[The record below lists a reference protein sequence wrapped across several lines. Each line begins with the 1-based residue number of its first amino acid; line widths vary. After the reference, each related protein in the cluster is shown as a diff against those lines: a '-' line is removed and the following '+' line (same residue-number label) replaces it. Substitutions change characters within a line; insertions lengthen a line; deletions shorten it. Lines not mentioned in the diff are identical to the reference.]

1 MILKRKRGAS
11 SNAIGANANGGGGGA
26 TSSGGAFGGGNI
38 VATTM
43 TFMVVCSIVAMASFA
58 TYERMFHSSIDDR
71 LLALQKKEAAASGNL
86 RHGSIRNNN
95 NISNNNREYEICFI
109 TSVFTDNIAHADRV
123 QDVTQLAN
131 DNPTFGYFGY
141 TNDSRINMPGWTKVV
156 VDFPNY
162 KRMITKSRYPKFMA
176 WEQQQKQQND
186 NEDDSHP
193 NIQKQ
198 CQVVFYMD
206 GIVIPR
212 SGELAN
218 KKFRKLAKDILNSE
232 YGLTQYEHSKG
243 GGAMAEFQRIVT
255 SKKDTPDNVIASIEW
270 LNNQEDYEQ
279 VGKECILYENRI
291 FGYNPRNVKFQEAT
305 SFFWNH
311 YSLEQDSWRD
321 QPLWCYTLGHFGIKP
336 IPFNPN
342 DLFKT
347 KIQNMGHGGHH
358 YGW

>member
-95 NISNNNREYEICFI
+95 NNASNNNSEYEICFI

-141 TNDSRINMPGWTKVV
+141 TNDSRIKMPGWTKVV

-176 WEQQQKQQND
+176 WKDQIQETD

-218 KKFRKLAKDILNSE
+218 KNFRKLAKDILNSE

-305 SFFWNH
+305 SFFWHH